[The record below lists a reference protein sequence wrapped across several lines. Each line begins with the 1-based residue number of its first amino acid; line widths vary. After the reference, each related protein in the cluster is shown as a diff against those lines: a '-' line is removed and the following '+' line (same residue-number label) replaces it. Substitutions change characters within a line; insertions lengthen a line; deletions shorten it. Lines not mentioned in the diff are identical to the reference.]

1 MEQLKNVETLLD
13 IFERFG
19 FETGDY
25 SVQQAQAAVDFVK
38 KNLDDNDATSRDN
51 DITTSRNN
59 EGEKGGNNE
68 NSKPQ
73 AIDLGLPSGTL
84 WADRNVGAK
93 SPEEYG
99 LYFSWGNIDGHEFGT
114 DYNFEEDY
122 PNTTGAQLT
131 EDFGPE
137 HDAARAYLGEPWITP
152 SSDDFQELCDNC
164 ITEMVSVNH
173 RRGMKFTSKIN
184 GNSIFFPCSGHG
196 YGTSWLNAGGHGN
209 YWSRSLGSQA
219 CGRDLSFY
227 SGGVHP
233 QYGNSR
239 FYGFARRPVQYCK

>member
-38 KNLDDNDATSRDN
+38 KNLDDNER
-51 DITTSRNN
+51 RNTKD
-59 EGEKGGNNE
+59 EKPDENE
-68 NSKPQ
+68 NNIKPQ

-99 LYFSWGNIDGHEFGT
+99 LYFSWGNTDGHEFGT

-122 PNTTGAQLT
+122 PNTPGAQLT

-184 GNSIFFPCSGHG
+184 GNSIFFPCSGYG
-196 YGTSWLNAGGHGN
+196 NGTSWYDAGSNGV
-209 YWSRSLGSQA
+209 YWSRSLHSQA
-219 CGRDLSFY
+219 YGRNLNFN
-227 SGGVHP
+227 SGGVSP
-233 QYGNSR
+233 QYTLNR
-239 FYGFARRPVQYCK
+239 YLGFARRPVQYCK

>member
-38 KNLDDNDATSRDN
+38 
-51 DITTSRNN
+51 RNMAADKTPN
-59 EGEKGGNNE
+59 FNE
-68 NSKPQ
+68 NQNENEKSETQ

-99 LYFSWGNIDGHEFGT
+99 LYFSWGNINGHEFGT

-122 PNTTGAQLT
+122 PNTPGAQLT
-131 EDFGPE
+131 EDFGSE
-137 HDAARAYLGEPWITP
+137 HDAARVYLGEPWITP
-152 SSDDFQELCDNC
+152 SKEDFQELCDNC

-184 GNSIFFPCSGHG
+184 GNSIFLPCSGSG
-196 YGTSWLNAGGHGN
+196 NGTSWRNAGSCGF
-209 YWSRSLGSQA
+209 YWSRSLDSQSY
-219 CGRDLSFY
+219 GRGLSFL
-227 SGGVHP
+227 SGGVYP
-233 QYGNSR
+233 QYSYDR
-239 FYGFARRPVQYCK
+239 FFGFARRPVQYCK